1 MILSRSSLL
10 ITSLTGLIIFGITF
24 VTSASVYVAVDLT
37 GDPFYFAKREI
48 IFIFLGVLAILISAN
63 IPTDFYHKYDWV
75 FLLMSLALL
84 IALFIPGIG
93 KVVNGSLRWIDLGFF
108 NLQPSELVKLAL
120 ILYIAGYSVRRT
132 TELSTLIG
140 FIRPMMILSLLSLLI
155 LLQPDL
161 GSTVIICSLVLIM
174 LFFAGISFSQFLF
187 LISVL
192 GFLAYIAIIYTLSNI
207 NPQARLLQ
215 RLLIGHATDL
225 ELDSAGR
232 LLPPAMLREF
242 AGLEKKL
249 VLIGQG
255 NKIEIWAAE
264 RWQNRLDQWLEES
277 AAALTN
283 NGELFDGLSV

>member
-63 IPTDFYHKYDWV
+63 IPTDLYHKYDWV

-174 LFFAGISFSQFLF
+174 LFFAGI
-187 LISVL
+187 
-192 GFLAYIAIIYTLSNI
+192 
-207 NPQARLLQ
+207 
-215 RLLIGHATDL
+215 
-225 ELDSAGR
+225 
-232 LLPPAMLREF
+232 
-242 AGLEKKL
+242 
-249 VLIGQG
+249 
-255 NKIEIWAAE
+255 
-264 RWQNRLDQWLEES
+264 
-277 AAALTN
+277 
-283 NGELFDGLSV
+283 

>member
-48 IFIFLGVLAILISAN
+48 IFIFLGILSILIAIN
-63 IPTDFYHKYDWV
+63 IPTDLYHKYDWV
-75 FLLMSLALL
+75 FLLSSLALL

-161 GSTVIICSLVLIM
+161 GSTVTVS
-174 LFFAGISFSQFLF
+174 
-187 LISVL
+187 
-192 GFLAYIAIIYTLSNI
+192 YTHL
-207 NPQARLLQ
+207 
-215 RLLIGHATDL
+215 T
-225 ELDSAGR
+225 
-232 LLPPAMLREF
+232 LPTTSP
-242 AGLEKKL
+242 
-249 VLIGQG
+249 V
-255 NKIEIWAAE
+255 
-264 RWQNRLDQWLEES
+264 
-277 AAALTN
+277 
-283 NGELFDGLSV
+283 

>member
-63 IPTDFYHKYDWV
+63 IPTDLYHKYDWV

-192 GFLAYIAIIYTLSNI
+192 GFLAYIAIIYTC
-207 NPQARLLQ
+207 LLYTSPSPRDRQ
-215 RLLIGHATDL
+215 KSRMPS
-225 ELDSAGR
+225 SA
-232 LLPPAMLREF
+232 
-242 AGLEKKL
+242 
-249 VLIGQG
+249 
-255 NKIEIWAAE
+255 
-264 RWQNRLDQWLEES
+264 
-277 AAALTN
+277 
-283 NGELFDGLSV
+283 